1 MRQNRFFLIVLAVLI
16 IGGLVSNTAM
26 AKTKSLSAGE
36 KAVVTPGNF
45 VTCNSNFMIEN
56 IDASPADLKVVLG
69 ERVFIAQMIDPGQT
83 LAYSLP
89 ATIASARF
97 RGGENIPSNEV
108 AMIINLGPDANMEV
122 SCVKIRR
129 NPLREKDPLRA
140 LK

>member
-1 MRQNRFFLIVLAVLI
+1 MRKNRFFLIVTAVLL
-16 IGGLVSNTAM
+16 IGGLASNTAT
-26 AKTKSLSAGE
+26 AKTKSLGAGE

-56 IDASPADLKVVLG
+56 IDREPADLKVVLG

-97 RGGENIPSNEV
+97 RGGEDISDNEA
-108 AMIINLGPDANMEV
+108 AMIVNLGPEANLEV

-129 NPLREKDPLRA
+129 NPLREKDPLRE

>member
-1 MRQNRFFLIVLAVLI
+1 MRKNRFFLIVMAVLL
-16 IGGLVSNTAM
+16 IGGLASNTAT
-26 AKTKSLSAGE
+26 AKTKSLGAGE

-56 IDASPADLKVVLG
+56 IDGEPADLKVVLG

-97 RGGENIPSNEV
+97 RGGENISENEA
-108 AMIINLGPDANMEV
+108 AMIVNLGPEANLEV

-129 NPLREKDPLRA
+129 NPLREKDPLRE